1 MCFHKSMHVIHV
13 ILFTVQAQG
22 LICKKTTKDSISIVI
37 FSKIIDID
45 HFDVDDK
52 IFNQFINFD
61 WILLFNLNLNQLLLQ
76 IEMIVLSSTNC
87 M

>member
-1 MCFHKSMHVIHV
+1 MWFYSLYRPEDWFV
-13 ILFTVQAQG
+13 
-22 LICKKTTKDSISIVI
+22 KKTTKDSISIVI

-76 IEMIVLSSTNC
+76 IEMIVFSSTNC